1 MSYTAWIILTAALV
15 GLSCGII
22 GVFLILRKTAMM
34 ADAISHTVLLGIV
47 LAFIVTGEVGGT
59 PMLIGGILAGIV
71 TAFLVQWLH
80 SLDVQ
85 HDASIGIVFTTLFAI
100 GVILI
105 ATSTG
110 NAHLDVQHAL
120 MGEITFIPFHTITL
134 PWIGEIPQATALL
147 IFVLLVVLFFIVAF
161 YKEWKIT
168 SFDPALAASLGIPV
182 LLMHYLF
189 MGLVSV
195 TTVASFDAVGAIMV
209 VAMLITPAASSY
221 LWTDKLVVML
231 VLSGAFG
238 VLSAVIGYYV
248 AAWIDTSISG
258 SMAFAT
264 GIIFL
269 ISFLFSPKHGI
280 IAKRLKPF
288 FIGAYRSCR

>member
-1 MSYTAWIILTAALV
+1 MSYTAWIILTASLV

-47 LAFIVTGEVGGT
+47 LAYIVTKETSGIA
-59 PMLIGGILAGIV
+59 MFIGGILAGLL

-85 HDASIGIVFTTLFAI
+85 HDASMGIVFTTLFAVA
-100 GVILI
+100 VILI
-105 ATSTG
+105 ATSVG
-110 NAHLDVQHAL
+110 NVHLDVQHAL
-120 MGEITFIPFHTITL
+120 MGEITFIPFHMITL
-134 PWIGEIPQATALL
+134 PIIGEIPQATAMLL
-147 IFVLLVVLFFIVAF
+147 FVLALVVFFIVAF

-168 SFDPALAASLGIPV
+168 SFDPALAASLGLPV

-209 VAMLITPAASSY
+209 VAMLITPAASAY
-221 LWTDKLVVML
+221 LWTDKLWLML

-238 VLSAVIGYYV
+238 VVSAVVGYYV

-264 GIIFL
+264 GIVFL
-269 ISFLFSPKHGI
+269 ISFICSPKHGLVS
-280 IAKRLKPF
+280 RRMKPE
-288 FIGAYRSCR
+288 GSAPV

>member
-1 MSYTAWIILTAALV
+1 MTYTAWIIITAALV
-15 GLSCGII
+15 GLSCGLI

-47 LAFIVTGEVGGT
+47 LAFIITREVSGVY
-59 PMLIGGILAGIV
+59 MVIGGIFAGLL
-71 TAFLVQWLH
+71 TAYLVQWLH

-85 HDASIGIVFTTLFAI
+85 HDASMGIVFTTLFAI

-105 ATSTG
+105 STSVG

-120 MGEITFIPFHTITL
+120 MGEITFIPFNTMSL
-134 PWIGEIPQATALL
+134 PIFGEVPKATALL
-147 IFVLLVVLFFIVAF
+147 AVVFVVVLLFIIAF

-182 LLMHYLF
+182 LLLHYLF
-189 MGLVSV
+189 MSLVSV

-209 VAMLITPAASSY
+209 VAMLITPAASAY
-221 LWTDKLVVML
+221 LWTDRLVIML
-231 VLSGAFG
+231 VLSSLFG
-238 VLSAVIGYYV
+238 VISAVIGYYI

-264 GIIFL
+264 GILFL
-269 ISFLFSPKHGI
+269 ISFIFAPNHGI
-280 IAKRLKPF
+280 IAKYVRPSQ
-288 FIGAYRSCR
+288 ISSS